1 MEYSNSSFNT
11 ESSTKL
17 LCKFPLKT
25 TSKNLSYLTSHEKK
39 EKISFS
45 SKMKLQNSITI
56 ILLSFFSGISFISS
70 LTLSLFLKD
79 RLHFQPSQ
87 MAYIRLAQSFPWIIR
102 PLYGYIS
109 DFHPILGLKRKSYLI
124 LLFIVNSL
132 AWLILSYFSYHITM
146 VFITVVL
153 VQFSL
158 AFIAVVNRAIII
170 ETSKLY
176 EDIDE
181 KINEFVHI
189 SSMAQV
195 IGKLVASLFEGVLAE
210 KLYPCYVFIISSFIS
225 VIVLIAAWVFIEKY
239 EGFEKHELFY
249 SFISTSS
256 TSDFEVS
263 SSERKEINLKKVFKK
278 FICNYRVYPA
288 LLFVIIYN
296 SVPSSQSAVFY
307 YSTNEL
313 NISPIE
319 MGYIS
324 VLCNLSMVIS
334 MMIYKRYLQ
343 KVSWLKMLTVTTFFN
358 FICGFPYIAMN
369 FNFSFRNI
377 LLIIGR
383 CSSAVIEQFAFTP
396 FLCFASMITPK
407 SFLATGTAIVTTCW
421 NIGLTLSEALSGV
434 LSAHLGITSEN
445 FDNFYVLILIE
456 RLGKVLTLMI
466 LCFVKVH
473 VPKKRKTN
481 GGNIYAEG
489 KLTIN

>member
-1 MEYSNSSFNT
+1 MEYSNSSLNT

-17 LCKFPLKT
+17 LCKFPLQKK
-25 TSKNLSYLTSHEKK
+25 SKNLSYLTSHEQK

-109 DFHPILGLKRKSYLI
+109 DFHPIFGLKRKSYLI
-124 LLFIVNSL
+124 ILFIKYSL
-132 AWLILSYFSYHITM
+132 AWFILSYFSYHITM
-146 VFITVVL
+146 VFIAVVL

-176 EDIDE
+176 EDIDG
-181 KINEFVHI
+181 KINEFVNI

-195 IGKLVASLFEGVLAE
+195 IGKLVASLFEGVIAE
-210 KLYPCYVFIISSFIS
+210 KFNPRYVFILSSFIS
-225 VIVLIAAWVFIEKY
+225 AIVLIAAILFIEKY
-239 EGFEKHELFY
+239 EGFEKHDLFY
-249 SFISTSS
+249 SFFSTSS

-263 SSERKEINLKKVFKK
+263 SKKKENNSQKVFKK

-307 YSTNEL
+307 FSTNEL
-313 NISPIE
+313 KISPIE

-324 VLCNLSMVIS
+324 VLCNLSMLIS
-334 MMIYKRYLQ
+334 MLIYKKYLQ
-343 KVSWLKMLTVTTFFN
+343 KVSWLKMLTVTTLIN
-358 FICGFPYIAMN
+358 FIFGFPYIAMN
-369 FNFSFRNI
+369 FNSSFRNF
-377 LLIIGR
+377 LLLIGR

-407 SFLATGTAIVTTCW
+407 NFLATGTAIVTTCW
-421 NIGLTLSEALSGV
+421 NIGLTSSEAFSGI
-434 LSAHLGITSEN
+434 LSAYLGITSEN

>member
-1 MEYSNSSFNT
+1 MEYSNSSLNT

-17 LCKFPLKT
+17 LCKFPLQKK
-25 TSKNLSYLTSHEKK
+25 SKNLSYLTSHEQK

-109 DFHPILGLKRKSYLI
+109 DFHPIFGLKRKSYLI
-124 LLFIVNSL
+124 ILFIKYSL

-146 VFITVVL
+146 VFIAVVL

-176 EDIDE
+176 EDIDG
-181 KINEFVHI
+181 KINEFVNI

-195 IGKLVASLFEGVLAE
+195 IGKLVASLFEGVIAE
-210 KLYPCYVFIISSFIS
+210 KFNPRYVFILSSFIS
-225 VIVLIAAWVFIEKY
+225 AIVLIAAMLFIEKY
-239 EGFEKHELFY
+239 EGFEKHDLFY

-263 SSERKEINLKKVFKK
+263 SKKKENNSQKVFKK

-296 SVPSSQSAVFY
+296 SIPSSQSAVFY
-307 YSTNEL
+307 FSTNEL
-313 NISPIE
+313 KISPIE

-324 VLCNLSMVIS
+324 VLCNLSMLIS
-334 MMIYKRYLQ
+334 MLIYKKYLQ
-343 KVSWLKMLTVTTFFN
+343 KISWLKMLTVTTLIN
-358 FICGFPYIAMN
+358 FIFGFPYIAMN
-369 FNFSFRNI
+369 FNSSFRTFF
-377 LLIIGR
+377 LLIGR

-407 SFLATGTAIVTTCW
+407 NFLATGTAIVTTCW
-421 NIGLTLSEALSGV
+421 NIGLTSSEAFSGI
-434 LSAHLGITSEN
+434 LSAYLGITSEN

-456 RLGKVLTLMI
+456 RLGKVITLVI